1 MYINDAELLEMA
13 DDEEKNSTCSGTGY
27 YKYIPTPIE
36 LFFKAK
42 RPEFKRLYPNIGN
55 RDRRK
60 KMRLAWKNTSDEE
73 KEPYIAERNR
83 LKEEAY
89 GSETT
94 TTYGN
99 STIPMNIF
107 CRVKRPEFQQL
118 FPDLD
123 NNCIVGKM
131 RQVWRKMS
139 DEERKCFMEEYGK
152 TEAKEISNE
161 EKVTKK
167 TPILQVG
174 RSKKRNE
181 ELTAGFFIFV
191 EEHRQKNLKNFN
203 KLRSLKIGYELRQQW
218 GETRI

>member
-1 MYINDAELLEMA
+1 MNTDDADLLEKA
-13 DDEEKNSTCSGTGY
+13 DDEEKNSTCSETGY

-60 KMRLAWKNTSDEE
+60 KMRLAWKNASDEE
-73 KEPYIAERNR
+73 KEHYIAERNR

-89 GSETT
+89 GSET
-94 TTYGN
+94 
-99 STIPMNIF
+99 
-107 CRVKRPEFQQL
+107 
-118 FPDLD
+118 
-123 NNCIVGKM
+123 
-131 RQVWRKMS
+131 
-139 DEERKCFMEEYGK
+139 
-152 TEAKEISNE
+152 ANE

-167 TPILQVG
+167 VPILQVG

-191 EEHRQKNLKNFN
+191 EEHRQKNLKHFN
-203 KLRSLKIGYELRQQW
+203 KLHSLKIGYELKQQW
-218 GETRI
+218 GEMVPSDGQNVTFANVSKLVWPMRTRNDQRDIREDGLSESIQSLLTKEKYVEISQACEEKAAKFI